1 MNYLLDTHALI
12 WWLAD
17 HQKLSPKAYK
27 LISDINNQIFV
38 STASIWEI
46 AIKSRLGKIETPEN
60 LLELIDEESFTILN
74 ISARDAWSIKDIVPH
89 HQDPFDH
96 LLISQAINE
105 NLKIITRDKFFDLYD
120 VSVVW

>member
-17 HQKLSPKAYK
+17 HQKLSPKAHK

-38 STASIWEI
+38 STASVWEI

-105 NLKIITRDKFFDLYD
+105 NLKIISRDKFFDLYD